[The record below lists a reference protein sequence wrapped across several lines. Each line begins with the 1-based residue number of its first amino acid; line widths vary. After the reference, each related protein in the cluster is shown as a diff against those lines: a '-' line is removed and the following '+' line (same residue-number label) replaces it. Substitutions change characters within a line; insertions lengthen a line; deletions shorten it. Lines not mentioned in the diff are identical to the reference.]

1 MPVGASGAG
10 LPLWV
15 TPEAAGPLRGVVGSG
30 ASCAASPGGPGGRAE
45 LCPAPADRELLGG
58 RWGRT
63 QGPRRPARRPHLRQ
77 PVALKKTSGSTASRD
92 RLLLPSHQPEKGM
105 MTRSASTGRASAM
118 SSSFSSSVEDRFQSS
133 PAGGGGP
140 GRAQGAA
147 LCTPANQPPGA
158 SVAHPLDLAAPAPV
172 PLPHGAFES
181 FLCGPR
187 WCPREAVFR
196 RDRHVRSLTERS
208 RPAGHGRSAP
218 GLRRCPV
225 LSGAAERLVLGP
237 ALRASV
243 VLDTGRMRK
252 TCGPRT
258 PAPTSP
264 KVCSGRAVA
273 GHQPSTPRPL
283 SSEGPRPPVT
293 LHSAW
298 VDPPGPHGL
307 LRGVPGYEAGLGPAL
322 TESRPRGRAPYRS
335 AASGSPCSRSSAGG

>member
-1 MPVGASGAG
+1 MGADTGAPEARPPPSPQAAGGVEEDLGVHCLPGQVAVAVAPAGEGDDDAVGQHRQGVRDELLLQLVGGGQVPEQPCGGRGAG
-10 LPLWV
+10 P
-15 TPEAAGPLRGVVGSG
+15 GSG
-30 ASCAASPGGPGGRAE
+30 GRPVHSSQPAS
-45 LCPAPADRELLGG
+45 
-58 RWGRT
+58 WGI
-63 QGPRRPARRPHLRQ
+63 RRP
-77 PVALKKTSGSTASRD
+77 
-92 RLLLPSHQPEKGM
+92 
-105 MTRSASTGRASAM
+105 
-118 SSSFSSSVEDRFQSS
+118 
-133 PAGGGGP
+133 
-140 GRAQGAA
+140 
-147 LCTPANQPPGA
+147 
-158 SVAHPLDLAAPAPV
+158 HPLDLAAPAPV